1 MALAWIHGAGG
12 NPEVPPDRHRGC
24 GLHTLSSAG
33 SPPGDAACGRRDA
46 KSHAGLQGT
55 AWVPG
60 QILMLHVSSNLACP
74 FISKSQ
80 PPNDAVSGNWFPLTC
95 PPQYRDVDM
104 CIHSFSLL
112 GMQPFILAL
121 LSDYLLGVRTA
132 KGLLFFMSSPFYSW
146 MNKFL
151 SSVFSYTYWK
161 VAHSVSFRGYPRNF
175 TNIFKLLKSKVN
187 PYLDPPPNNT
197 SSFQSLIPFIPSWI
211 LLLWCIFKSA

>member
-1 MALAWIHGAGG
+1 MALAWTHGAGG
-12 NPEVPPDRHRGC
+12 NPEAPPDRHRGC

-33 SPPGDAACGRRDA
+33 SPPGDAACGRRDS

-104 CIHSFSLL
+104 CIHSFSWECSHSSWHYFQTICWASGLL
-112 GMQPFILAL
+112 RGCCSSCLRPFILEWINFC
-121 LSDYLLGVRTA
+121 
-132 KGLLFFMSSPFYSW
+132 LLFSP
-146 MNKFL
+146 
-151 SSVFSYTYWK
+151 
-161 VAHSVSFRGYPRNF
+161 
-175 TNIFKLLKSKVN
+175 I
-187 PYLDPPPNNT
+187 
-197 SSFQSLIPFIPSWI
+197 LIG
-211 LLLWCIFKSA
+211 K